1 MLGLNAYGVEF
12 ADYIN
17 ISENG
22 RSLLTS
28 EGPNYADNKS
38 IIEIDTPDEN
48 KKKEL
53 LTSNVP
59 SIRSV
64 MQNLINS
71 EKIRFGAYTENEDT
85 GEKTYIYISKDPTDA
100 ISISP
105 VEYLSRIKDIQKDLL
120 VLIKKGNSI
129 DTLVASSPSAS
140 VLQARFTDLKNFMDY
155 SISLNTQLKKMKR
168 DSGNDPYSLY
178 TPNLVNIQAEYN
190 KFDAAIGEYQQN
202 GDDVTQNLNSNSTYI
217 NNKSQEIEKYQQ
229 ELEVNQNMMAD
240 LTSQKNINDAKIKE
254 MEDKYYY
261 INNAIASTSA
271 KIAVLREASKDT
283 EELNIIYSNLNFEL
297 QDING
302 KIQKLKS
309 NNFTEQIY
317 TLTVRNNLL
326 SVSISRDQADIN
338 SKLSLS
344 KEFID
349 KISTIYFQKIY
360 QAAIELNKK
369 IYAGNVDAPKNQSEL
384 GLYWDNNKQNLLYGN
399 ILNKTGFRS
408 TMIDLRNK
416 KVKPGEI
423 ITISLEYSP
432 DGSANFNSTDLVK
445 IKADQYHD
453 KLISLNS
460 TSFML
465 LNGQGALGTS
475 ILVSRKARPGEEN
488 IFSNDA
494 YNLLY
499 GVNIAFAPGNNM
511 GQGTGML
518 GLAFVS
524 GVNFSSLNTENPIFL
539 FGGGYGFSSSAPPN
553 PYIAV
558 GIDLDSLINAVV
570 QISNGKND

>member
-64 MQNLINS
+64 MQNLLNS
-71 EKIRFGAYTENEDT
+71 EKVRFGAYAENEDT
-85 GEKTYIYISKDPTDA
+85 GEKTYIYISKDSADA
-100 ISISP
+100 IAISP
-105 VEYLSRIKDIQKDLL
+105 IEYLSRIKDIQKDLL

-140 VLQARFTDLKNFMDY
+140 ALQARFADLKNFMDY
-155 SISLNTQLKKMKR
+155 SVSLNMQLKKMKR

-178 TPNLVNIQAEYN
+178 MPNPVNIQAEYN

-229 ELEVNQNMMAD
+229 EFEVNQNMIAD
-240 LTSQKNINDAKIKE
+240 VTSQKNINDAKIKE

-317 TLTVRNNLL
+317 TLTARNNLL
-326 SVSISRDQADIN
+326 SSNINRDQADIN

-344 KEFID
+344 KEYID
-349 KISTIYFQKIY
+349 KISTVYFQKIY

-399 ILNKTGFRS
+399 ILNKTGFKS
-408 TMIDLRNK
+408 TLIDLRNK

-475 ILVSRKARPGEEN
+475 ILVSKKARPGEEN

-494 YNLLY
+494 YNFLY
-499 GVNIAFAPGNNM
+499 GVNIAFAPGDLSRGN
-511 GQGTGML
+511 GML
-518 GLAFVS
+518 GLALVS
-524 GVNFSSLNTENPIFL
+524 GLNFSSLNTENPIFL

-570 QISNGKND
+570 HISNGKND

>member
-64 MQNLINS
+64 MQNLLNS
-71 EKIRFGAYTENEDT
+71 EKVRFGAYTENEDT
-85 GEKTYIYISKDPTDA
+85 GEKTYIYISKDSADA
-100 ISISP
+100 IAISP
-105 VEYLSRIKDIQKDLL
+105 IEYLSRIKDIQKDLL

-140 VLQARFTDLKNFMDY
+140 VLQARFADLKNFMDY
-155 SISLNTQLKKMKR
+155 SVSLNTQLKKMKR

-178 TPNLVNIQAEYN
+178 MPNPVNIQAEYN

-229 ELEVNQNMMAD
+229 EFEVNQNMIAD

-317 TLTVRNNLL
+317 TLTARNNLL
-326 SVSISRDQADIN
+326 SSNINRDQADIN

-344 KEFID
+344 KEYID
-349 KISTIYFQKIY
+349 KISTVYFQKIY

-399 ILNKTGFRS
+399 ILNKTGFKS
-408 TMIDLRNK
+408 TLIDLRNK

-475 ILVSRKARPGEEN
+475 ILVSKKARPGEEN

-494 YNLLY
+494 YNFLY
-499 GVNIAFAPGNNM
+499 GVNIAFAPGDLSRGN
-511 GQGTGML
+511 GML
-518 GLAFVS
+518 GLALVS
-524 GVNFSSLNTENPIFL
+524 GLNFSSLNTENPIFL

-570 QISNGKND
+570 HISNGKND

>member
-64 MQNLINS
+64 MQNLLNS
-71 EKIRFGAYTENEDT
+71 EKVRFGAYTENEDT
-85 GEKTYIYISKDPTDA
+85 GEKTYIYISKDSADA
-100 ISISP
+100 IAISP
-105 VEYLSRIKDIQKDLL
+105 IEYLSRIKDIQKDLL

-140 VLQARFTDLKNFMDY
+140 VLQARFADLKNFMDY
-155 SISLNTQLKKMKR
+155 SVSLNTQLKKMKR

-178 TPNLVNIQAEYN
+178 MPNPVNIQAEYN

-229 ELEVNQNMMAD
+229 EFEVNQNMIAD
-240 LTSQKNINDAKIKE
+240 VTSQKNINDAKIKE

-317 TLTVRNNLL
+317 TLTARNNLL
-326 SVSISRDQADIN
+326 SSNINRDQADIN

-344 KEFID
+344 KEYID
-349 KISTIYFQKIY
+349 KISTVYFQKIY

-399 ILNKTGFRS
+399 ILNKTGFKS
-408 TMIDLRNK
+408 TLIDLRNK

-475 ILVSRKARPGEEN
+475 ILVSKKARPGEEN

-494 YNLLY
+494 YNFLY
-499 GVNIAFAPGNNM
+499 GVNIAFAPGDLSRGN
-511 GQGTGML
+511 GML
-518 GLAFVS
+518 GLALVS
-524 GVNFSSLNTENPIFL
+524 GLNFSSLNTENPIFL

-570 QISNGKND
+570 HISNGKND